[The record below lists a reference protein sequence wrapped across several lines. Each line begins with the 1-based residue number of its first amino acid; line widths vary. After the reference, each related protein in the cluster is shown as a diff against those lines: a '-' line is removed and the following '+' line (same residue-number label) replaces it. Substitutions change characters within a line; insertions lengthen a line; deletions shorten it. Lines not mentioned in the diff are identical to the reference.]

1 MLQIL
6 FFLPVFLHRRQQWN
20 ILFLLSGTLCLI
32 HLPPKNFTRVTYVRK
47 LSRPQL
53 VSCQVTL
60 NKTLQVLFHG
70 IRFVVCSKLYCQGLH
85 VRQTSKNLLC
95 VADSKNWVPVDLLQQ
110 ESCHNSLFYKVQITV
125 HICGNRTWRT
135 FSIKKTR
142 KNKKQNSWRW
152 F

>member
-95 VADSKNWVPVDLLQQ
+95 VADSKKLSASRFVTTGILSQFPFLQ
-110 ESCHNSLFYKVQITV
+110 SANNSTHL
-125 HICGNRTWRT
+125 WE
-135 FSIKKTR
+135 
-142 KNKKQNSWRW
+142 
-152 F
+152 